1 MAFTLWAL
9 PSLAALL
16 LNTGIGAYVLK
27 RNPGSTVNRT
37 FAIWMAFFALWD
49 LGELGLRTAG
59 DATRAL
65 FWAEFLYFGV
75 FFVAPSFA
83 YFVFKLLE
91 KRVNAALLYLP
102 FILLFITLP
111 TGLFIDG
118 VELRPWGYGLHYGII
133 FPVFGVLFMSL
144 VAYSWYQLWKA
155 RSAVKTHLTRKKLN
169 LMLYPTI
176 VAITF
181 GGVTDILLPMLGIY
195 TYTLA
200 SLLTASVALGIG
212 YAFLMKG

>member
-16 LNTGIGAYVLK
+16 LNLGIGIYVLR
-27 RNPGSTVNRT
+27 RNPGNIVNRA
-37 FAIWMAFFALWD
+37 FAVWMAFFALWD
-49 LGELGLRTAG
+49 FGELGLRMAG
-59 DATRAL
+59 DAGRAL

-75 FFVAPSFA
+75 FFIAPSFA

-91 KRVNAALLYLP
+91 KRVNTALLYVP
-102 FILLFITLP
+102 FLLLFITLP

-144 VAYSWYQLWKA
+144 VAYAWYQLWKA
-155 RSAVKTHLTRKKLN
+155 RSAVKKPLARRKLG
-169 LMLYPTI
+169 LMLYSTM

-181 GGVTDILLPMLGIY
+181 GGVTDVILPMFGIY

-200 SLLTASVALGIG
+200 SLLTSFVALGIG
-212 YAFLMKG
+212 YAFLMKK